1 MRKRIL
7 ALFLMSVLLAGCGG
21 KKININPNTL
31 EYLRGAANRTKVIY
45 LPEILNGLDVLR
57 SQPGL
62 DQAAID
68 RLDHAKKVAE
78 KARDNIEPL
87 ARFIIALVEF
97 DPANKEQAAKLLH
110 DARAAWGELTPLL
123 AEINARLAA
132 LVTDNPILRAAI
144 TSTPLLVDGFLG
156 AVEIRLQ

>member
-45 LPEILNGLDVLR
+45 LPEILNGIEILK
-57 SQPGL
+57 SQPGIDAPTLVRL
-62 DQAAID
+62 DQVKRIAI
-68 RLDHAKKVAE
+68 
-78 KARDNIEPL
+78 KARDNITPL
-87 ARFIIALVEF
+87 ANFVIALVSI
-97 DPANKEQAAKLLH
+97 DPTNKDRATALLR
-110 DARAAWGELTPLL
+110 DARQAWSELTPLL

-132 LVTDNPILRAAI
+132 MVSSNPIVRAAI

-156 AVEIRLQ
+156 AVEIRFQ